1 MLGPTLIDN
10 VTRVANMINDYSPQV
25 VEFILNFDLLLTKVL
40 ENLDELK
47 AELQE
52 PAYRAYIEGRR
63 GARLKEPSPRE
74 PVDARRKPE

>member
-1 MLGPTLIDN
+1 MKE
-10 VTRVANMINDYSPQV
+10 RVVAGELLPEPYWADILRMMQV
-25 VEFILNFDLLLTKVL
+25 FWSSGDEAR
-40 ENLDELK
+40 LDELK

-74 PVDARRKPE
+74 P